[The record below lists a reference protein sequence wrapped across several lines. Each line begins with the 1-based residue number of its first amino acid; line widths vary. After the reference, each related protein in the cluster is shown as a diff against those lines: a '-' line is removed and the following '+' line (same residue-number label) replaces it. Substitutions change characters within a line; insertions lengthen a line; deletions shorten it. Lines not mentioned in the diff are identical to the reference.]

1 MADQVFEQ
9 LQADFSDQIS
19 IVHSNKSQNYR
30 LRAVQNFDTGKSRI
44 LIATDLIAR
53 GLDFKAVSHVI
64 NIDTPEDAENYIHRV
79 GRTARANNKG
89 VAITMVNC
97 IECTEEALYLDQI
110 ESLMN
115 RSIHELPLPTELLIE
130 TSLID
135 REIVQY
141 KQKNATKETDYL
153 KLSNGAFHQKKEK
166 NTKVNRAQE
175 KRLARKAE
183 KFKSKRRK
191 KK

>member
-1 MADQVFEQ
+1 M
-9 LQADFSDQIS
+9 
-19 IVHSNKSQNYR
+19 
-30 LRAVQNFDTGKSRI
+30 
-44 LIATDLIAR
+44 
-53 GLDFKAVSHVI
+53 I

-79 GRTARANNKG
+79 GRTARANSKG
-89 VAITMVNC
+89 VAITMVNS
-97 IECTEEALYLDQI
+97 IECTHEVLYLDQI

-115 RSIHELPLPTELLIE
+115 RSIDELPLPSELLIE
-130 TSLID
+130 TNLIE
-135 REIVQY
+135 REVVQY

-153 KLSNGAFHQKKEK
+153 KLSSGAFHQKKEK